1 MADKNNIEMSEGY
14 LKKSKAC
21 LGESEVCSSESE
33 RPVACLMKA
42 EMCSGNYEIYSNNSE
57 MCSGNSEMCSNKYN
71 LCLKKDESYS
81 DRSDMCLKKGD
92 ACSDRSESCVD
103 KSESCVEDGQGHPV
117 VLTIAGSDPCCGAGL
132 QADIRVASAL
142 GCYAT
147 SVVTALTA
155 QNTRGVYN
163 VMPVSPSQV
172 AEQGRVLIEDV
183 APVAIKVGMLG
194 SEEVAREVLNIINA
208 SGCGQVVVDT
218 ILHSTS
224 GRPLFE
230 WNGGG
235 AFEQILRRARVIT
248 PNLPEARVLL
258 APDLDCDLFQM
269 PQVLS
274 RKFGGVSVYLKGGHQ
289 EGDVL
294 TDIFYNAETMEL
306 VEMPARRVVTNNTH
320 GTGCCLS
327 TSLACGLAM
336 GKSLDESARFAHD
349 FTHGALERGRTFVLG
364 SGHGPTFSF

>member
-1 MADKNNIEMSEGY
+1 MSEAY
-14 LKKSKAC
+14 FKKSKAC
-21 LGESEVCSSESE
+21 S
-33 RPVACLMKA
+33 
-42 EMCSGNYEIYSNNSE
+42 
-57 MCSGNSEMCSNKYN
+57 
-71 LCLKKDESYS
+71 
-81 DRSDMCLKKGD
+81 
-92 ACSDRSESCVD
+92 D
-103 KSESCVEDGQGHPV
+103 KSESWLEDSREHPV

-147 SVVTALTA
+147 SVVTALTS

-163 VMPVSPSQV
+163 VMPVPPGQV

-194 SEEVAREVLNIINA
+194 SEEVAREVLKIINA
-208 SGCGQVVVDT
+208 SGCRQVVVDT
-218 ILHSTS
+218 IMHSTS

-258 APDLDCDLFQM
+258 APDLDCDLSQM
-269 PQVLS
+269 PQTLS

-294 TDIFYNAETMEL
+294 TDVFYNAETMEL
-306 VEMPARRVVTNNTH
+306 VEMLARRVETNNTH

-349 FTHGALERGRTFVLG
+349 FTHSALERGRTFVLG

>member
-1 MADKNNIEMSEGY
+1 MADKNNIEVSEAY

-21 LGESEVCSSESE
+21 PGESEACSSESE
-33 RPVACLMKA
+33 RPVACLEEA
-42 EMCSGNYEIYSNNSE
+42 EICSEKSEI
-57 MCSGNSEMCSNKYN
+57 CSGNSEMCSNKYN
-71 LCLKKDESYS
+71 LCSEKDES
-81 DRSDMCLKKGD
+81 CV
-92 ACSDRSESCVD
+92 DRSESCVD
-103 KSESCVEDGQGHPV
+103 NLEMCVDDGQVHPV

-163 VMPVSPSQV
+163 VMPVPPSQV

-183 APVAIKVGMLG
+183 VPVAIKVGMLG

-208 SGCGQVVVDT
+208 SGCSQVVVDT

-235 AFEQILRRARVIT
+235 VFEQILRRARVIT

-258 APDLDCDLFQM
+258 APDLDCDLSRM

-306 VEMPARRVVTNNTH
+306 VEMTGRRVETNNTH

-349 FTHGALERGRTFVLG
+349 FTHGTLERGRTFVLG